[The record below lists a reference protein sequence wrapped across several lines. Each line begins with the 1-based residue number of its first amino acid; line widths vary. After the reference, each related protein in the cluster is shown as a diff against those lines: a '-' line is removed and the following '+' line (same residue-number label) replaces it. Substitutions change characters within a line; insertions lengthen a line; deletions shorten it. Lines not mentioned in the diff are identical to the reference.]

1 MHFKTIER
9 RKPVPYSYALADR
22 GSTLA
27 TRPLAKELR
36 SDLAQHAGDQQL
48 VVLDFSGVAAAS
60 HSFADEFVA
69 QLAEDSREGR
79 VPFTITICGAS
90 SEVDRIV
97 RQALQ
102 RRDIDLPALV

>member
-1 MHFKTIER
+1 M
-9 RKPVPYSYALADR
+9 PLSYALADR

-36 SDLAQHAGDQQL
+36 NDLAERAADQEL
-48 VVLDFSGVAAAS
+48 VVLDFTGVAAAS

-69 QLAEDSREGR
+69 QLAEDSQQGK
-79 VPFTITICGAS
+79 VPFAVTVFGAS

-102 RRDIDLPALV
+102 RRDIALPALV

>member
-1 MHFKTIER
+1 MPF
-9 RKPVPYSYALADR
+9 SYALADH

-36 SDLAQHAGDQQL
+36 NDLTERAGDREL
-48 VVLDFSGVAAAS
+48 VVLDFTGVAAAS
-60 HSFADEFVA
+60 HSFADELVA
-69 QLAEDSREGR
+69 QLAEDSQQGK
-79 VPFTITICGAS
+79 VPFAVTFCGAS

>member
-1 MHFKTIER
+1 M
-9 RKPVPYSYALADR
+9 PYSYALADH

-36 SDLAQHAGDQQL
+36 SELTTRAGDHGL
-48 VVLDFSGVAAAS
+48 VVLDFTGVAAAS

-69 QLAEDSREGR
+69 QLAEDSEQGR
-79 VPFTITICGAS
+79 VPFAVTVCGAS

-97 RQALQ
+97 RQALA
-102 RRDIDLPALV
+102 RRSIDLPALA

>member
-1 MHFKTIER
+1 
-9 RKPVPYSYALADR
+9 VPYTYALADR

-36 SDLAQHAGDQQL
+36 GDLIERAGNQEL

-69 QLAEDSREGR
+69 QLGEDSRQGK
-79 VPFTITICGAS
+79 VPFAITVCGAS
-90 SEVDRIV
+90 EEVDRIV
-97 RQALQ
+97 RQALL
-102 RRDIDLPALV
+102 RRDIELPALV

>member
-1 MHFKTIER
+1 M
-9 RKPVPYSYALADR
+9 PYTYALADH

-36 SDLAQHAGDQQL
+36 NDLAERAADQDL
-48 VVLDFSGVAAAS
+48 VVLDFTRVAAAS

-69 QLAEDSREGR
+69 QLAEDSQQGK
-79 VPFTITICGAS
+79 VPFAISVCGAS

>member
-1 MHFKTIER
+1 M
-9 RKPVPYSYALADR
+9 PYSYALADR

-27 TRPLAKELR
+27 TRPFAKELR
-36 SDLAQHAGDQQL
+36 RDLVERAGDKQL

-69 QLAEDSREGR
+69 QLAEDSLEGK
-79 VPFTITICGAS
+79 VPFAITLCGAS
-90 SEVDRIV
+90 TEVDRIV

-102 RRDIDLPALV
+102 RRNIDLPALV

>member
-1 MHFKTIER
+1 MPF
-9 RKPVPYSYALADR
+9 SYALADR

-36 SDLAQHAGDQQL
+36 NDLTERAGDQEL
-48 VVLDFSGVAAAS
+48 VVLDFTGVAAAS

-69 QLAEDSREGR
+69 QLAEDSRQGK
-79 VPFTITICGAS
+79 VPFVVTVCGAS

>member
-1 MHFKTIER
+1 MPF
-9 RKPVPYSYALADR
+9 SYALADR

-36 SDLAQHAGDQQL
+36 NDLSERAEGQEL
-48 VVLDFSGVAAAS
+48 VVLDFTGVAAAS

-69 QLAEDSREGR
+69 QLAEDSREGK
-79 VPFTITICGAS
+79 VPFAVTIHGAS
-90 SEVDRIV
+90 SEVERIV

>member
-1 MHFKTIER
+1 M
-9 RKPVPYSYALADR
+9 PYSYALADH

-27 TRPLAKELR
+27 TRPFAKELR
-36 SDLAQHAGDQQL
+36 SDLAQRAGNQQF
-48 VVLDFSGVAAAS
+48 VVLDFSGIAAAS

-69 QLAEDSREGR
+69 QLAEDSRDGK
-79 VPFTITICGAS
+79 VPFSITVCGAS

-102 RRDIDLPALV
+102 RRDVELPALV